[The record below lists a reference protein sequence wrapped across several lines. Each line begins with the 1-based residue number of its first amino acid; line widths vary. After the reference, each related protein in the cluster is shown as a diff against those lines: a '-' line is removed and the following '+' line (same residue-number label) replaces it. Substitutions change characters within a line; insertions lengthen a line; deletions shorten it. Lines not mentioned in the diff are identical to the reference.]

1 MMTVL
6 PAFCF
11 SLVADGQRL
20 KVFHMF
26 WMAGWIAWCACVCVC
41 VCVCV
46 FPKECTNV
54 GAGINIPEKYRSVLL
69 DYCM

>member
-20 KVFHMF
+20 RVFHMF
-26 WMAGWIAWCACVCVC
+26 WMAGWIPCF
-41 VCVCV
+41 
-46 FPKECTNV
+46 FPEERTNV
-54 GAGINIPEKYRSVLL
+54 GLDINIPEKYGSVLL